1 MTVAYAVL
9 GSKKD
14 GELLAEVEYPA
25 VLVSF
30 AIDPKGELLRSLG
43 YTPSSVML
51 DSGAFTAWGSGESVD
66 IHALAEWAGERA
78 AEHPS
83 AELLNLDVIPG
94 TPTRPPDRQELDA
107 AVMGS
112 AANAEAL
119 RAWGLRV
126 IEVFHLYEPLTVLD
140 DIMGRRRP
148 GERIAFGGLARWTGG
163 PGGPIKRRF
172 CRAAFAHLTRPD
184 GSVPAV
190 HGLGVSPDSRQIGAS
205 QFPWASV
212 DSTSWVSMGRY
223 GVGVTRAGRRLGG
236 RSDPRAGN
244 KVLAKLYSRR
254 VLEAWADTG
263 RFVPLW
269 TSRGVVI
276 RD

>member
-14 GELLAEVEYPA
+14 GELLTELEYPA

-30 AIDPKGELLRSLG
+30 AIDPKGELLGSLG
-43 YTPSSVML
+43 YVPRYVML
-51 DSGAFTAWGSGESVD
+51 DSGAFTAWGSGETID
-66 IHALAEWAGERA
+66 IHALAEWAVARTE
-78 AEHPS
+78 EHPS

-94 TPTRPPDRQELDA
+94 TPTRPPDRSELEDA
-107 AVMGS
+107 VIGS
-112 AANAEAL
+112 AWNADQL
-119 RAWGLRV
+119 RSHDLRV
-126 IEVFHLYEPLTVLD
+126 IEVYHLYEPLTVLD
-140 DIMGRRRP
+140 SIMARRRP

-172 CRAAFAHLTRPD
+172 CHAAFAHLTRDD

-190 HGLGVSPDSRQIGAS
+190 HGLGVSPDSRQIGAT
-205 QFPWASV
+205 QFPWASC
-212 DSTSWVSMGRY
+212 DSTSWISMGRY

-236 RSDPRAGN
+236 RSDSRAGN

-254 VLEAWADTG
+254 VLMAWADTG
-263 RFVPLW
+263 RFGPLW
-269 TSRGVVI
+269 TSRGVMI